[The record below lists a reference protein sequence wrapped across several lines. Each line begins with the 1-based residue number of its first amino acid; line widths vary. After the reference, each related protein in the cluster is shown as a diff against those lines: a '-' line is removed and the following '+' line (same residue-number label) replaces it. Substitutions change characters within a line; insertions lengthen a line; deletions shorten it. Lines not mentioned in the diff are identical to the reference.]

1 MKHKIIKPDKDFEL
15 EIQAP
20 KSEHKLIRTDEEID
34 KASIYWLACAYSY
47 SYSSPF
53 MPMVDL
59 SFAFD
64 ELKKLLKQWLEKRK
78 KPIIYKNKTNE
89 TI

>member
-1 MKHKIIKPDKDFEL
+1 MKHNIIKPDKDFEL
-15 EIQAP
+15 EKQAE
-20 KSEHKLIRTDEEID
+20 KSEYKLSPTDEEID
-34 KASIYWLACAYSY
+34 KAYIYWLACA
-47 SYSSPF
+47 YSSPF

-64 ELKKLLKQWLEKRK
+64 ELKNMLKQWLEKRK

>member
-1 MKHKIIKPDKDFEL
+1 MKHKNIKPDKDFAL
-15 EIQAP
+15 ERQVG
-20 KSEHKLIRTDEEID
+20 KSEDKFPHSDQEID
-34 KASIYWLACAYSY
+34 KANIYCLACI
-47 SYSSPF
+47 YSSPF
-53 MPMVDL
+53 MPMIDL

-64 ELKKLLKQWLEKRK
+64 ELKKMLKQCLKNRK

>member
-1 MKHKIIKPDKDFEL
+1 MKHIIIKPHKDFEL
-15 EIQAP
+15 EIQAE
-20 KSEHKLIRTDEEID
+20 KSEYKLSRADEEID
-34 KASIYWLACAYSY
+34 KAYIYWLSCA
-47 SYSSPF
+47 YSSPF
-53 MPMVDL
+53 IPMVDL

-64 ELKKLLKQWLEKRK
+64 ELKKLIKQCFEKRK

>member
-1 MKHKIIKPDKDFEL
+1 MKHKIIKHEKDSEL
-15 EIQAP
+15 EIQAQ

-34 KASIYWLACAYSY
+34 KANIYWLACA
-47 SYSSPF
+47 YSSPF

-64 ELKKLLKQWLEKRK
+64 ELKKLIKQWLEKRK

>member
-1 MKHKIIKPDKDFEL
+1 MKHKIRKPDKDFEL
-15 EIQAP
+15 EIQSR
-20 KSEHKLIRTDEEID
+20 KSEHKLPPKDEEID
-34 KASIYWLACAYSY
+34 KANIYWLACA
-47 SYSSPF
+47 YSSPF

-64 ELKKLLKQWLEKRK
+64 ELKKLIKQFLEKRR
-78 KPIIYKNKTNE
+78 KPIIYKNKTND

>member
-1 MKHKIIKPDKDFEL
+1 MNDKIIKPDKDFEL
-15 EIQAP
+15 EIQFR
-20 KSEHKLIRTDEEID
+20 KSEHKLPHPDEEID
-34 KASIYWLACAYSY
+34 KANIYRLACA
-47 SYSSPF
+47 YSSPF
-53 MPMVDL
+53 MPIVDL

-64 ELKKLLKQWLEKRK
+64 ELKKMLKQWLKKRR

>member
-1 MKHKIIKPDKDFEL
+1 MKYKIIKPDKDFEL
-15 EIQAP
+15 EIQSI
-20 KSEHKLIRTDEEID
+20 KSEHKLPHPDEEID
-34 KASIYWLACAYSY
+34 KTNIYWLACA
-47 SYSSPF
+47 YSSPF

-64 ELKKLLKQWLEKRK
+64 ELKNMLKQWLAKKKK

>member
-1 MKHKIIKPDKDFEL
+1 MKHKIIKTDKYFEL
-15 EIQAP
+15 EIQA
-20 KSEHKLIRTDEEID
+20 KKFEHKPLHPDEEVD
-34 KASIYWLACAYSY
+34 KANSYWLACAYS
-47 SYSSPF
+47 SPF
-53 MPMVDL
+53 MPIVDL

-64 ELKKLLKQWLEKRK
+64 ELKKMLKQWLESRK

>member
-1 MKHKIIKPDKDFEL
+1 MKHKIIKSDKDSEL
-15 EIQAP
+15 EIQAQ

-34 KASIYWLACAYSY
+34 KASIYWLACAYS
-47 SYSSPF
+47 SPF

-64 ELKKLLKQWLEKRK
+64 ELKKLIKQWLEKRK

>member
-1 MKHKIIKPDKDFEL
+1 MKHKIIKSDKDFEL
-15 EIQAP
+15 EIKAP
-20 KSEHKLIRTDEEID
+20 KSEHKLIRTNEEINQ
-34 KASIYWLACAYSY
+34 ANIYWLACAYC
-47 SYSSPF
+47 SPF

-64 ELKKLLKQWLEKRK
+64 ELKKLIKQWLEKKK

>member
-1 MKHKIIKPDKDFEL
+1 MKYKIIKPNKDFEL
-15 EIQAP
+15 EIQAR
-20 KSEHKLIRTDEEID
+20 KSEHKLPPTDEEID
-34 KASIYWLACAYSY
+34 KSNIYWLACA
-47 SYSSPF
+47 YSSPF

-64 ELKKLLKQWLEKRK
+64 ELKKLIKQCLEKRK

>member
-1 MKHKIIKPDKDFEL
+1 MKYKIIKPDKDFEL
-15 EIQAP
+15 EIQAE
-20 KSEHKLIRTDEEID
+20 KSEYKLPHIDEEID
-34 KASIYWLACAYSY
+34 KANIYWLACAY

-64 ELKKLLKQWLEKRK
+64 ELKKMLKEWLGSRK

>member
-1 MKHKIIKPDKDFEL
+1 MKHKIIKPNKDFEL
-15 EIQAP
+15 EIQAE
-20 KSEHKLIRTDEEID
+20 KSEYKLSLADEEID
-34 KASIYWLACAYSY
+34 KANIYWLACA
-47 SYSSPF
+47 YSSPF

-64 ELKKLLKQWLEKRK
+64 ELKKMLKQWLESRK

>member
-15 EIQAP
+15 EVQAQ
-20 KSEHKLIRTDEEID
+20 KSEHKLPPADEEFD
-34 KASIYWLACAYSY
+34 KANIYWLACAYS
-47 SYSSPF
+47 SPF
-53 MPMVDL
+53 MPTIDL

-64 ELKKLLKQWLEKRK
+64 ELKKMLKEWLEKRK
-78 KPIIYKNKTNE
+78 KPIMYKNKTNE

>member
-1 MKHKIIKPDKDFEL
+1 MKHKIIKPDKDCAL
-15 EIQAP
+15 ERQVE
-20 KSEHKLIRTDEEID
+20 KSEDKFPRSDQEID
-34 KASIYWLACAYSY
+34 RANIYWLACI
-47 SYSSPF
+47 YSSPF
-53 MPMVDL
+53 MPMIDL

-64 ELKKLLKQWLEKRK
+64 EFKKMLKQWLENSK

>member
-1 MKHKIIKPDKDFEL
+1 MKHNIIKPDKDFEL
-15 EIQAP
+15 EKHAE
-20 KSEHKLIRTDEEID
+20 KSEYKLPPTDEEID
-34 KASIYWLACAYSY
+34 KANIYWLAC

-64 ELKKLLKQWLEKRK
+64 ELKKMLKQWLESRK
-78 KPIIYKNKTNE
+78 KSIISKNKTNE

>member
-1 MKHKIIKPDKDFEL
+1 
-15 EIQAP
+15 
-20 KSEHKLIRTDEEID
+20 
-34 KASIYWLACAYSY
+34 
-47 SYSSPF
+47 
-53 MPMVDL
+53 MPMSDL

-64 ELKKLLKQWLEKRK
+64 ELKKMIKQWLKKRK

>member
-1 MKHKIIKPDKDFEL
+1 MKRKIIKPDKDFEH
-15 EIQAP
+15 ETQVK
-20 KSEHKLIRTDEEID
+20 KSEHQLPRPNKEID
-34 KASIYWLACAYSY
+34 KANIYGLSCA
-47 SYSSPF
+47 YSSPF
-53 MPMVDL
+53 MPMIDL

-64 ELKKLLKQWLEKRK
+64 ELKKMLKQWLIKRK

>member
-15 EIQAP
+15 ERQVE
-20 KSEHKLIRTDEEID
+20 KSEHKSPPSDEEID
-34 KASIYWLACAYSY
+34 KANIYWLVCI
-47 SYSSPF
+47 YSSPF
-53 MPMVDL
+53 MPMIDL

-64 ELKKLLKQWLEKRK
+64 ELKKMLRQWLENRK

>member
-15 EIQAP
+15 EIQAQ
-20 KSEHKLIRTDEEID
+20 KSEHKLSRADEEID
-34 KASIYWLACAYSY
+34 KAYIYCLACT
-47 SYSSPF
+47 YSSPF
-53 MPMVDL
+53 MPIVDL

-64 ELKKLLKQWLEKRK
+64 ELTKMLTKWLENRK
-78 KPIIYKNKTNE
+78 NPIIYKNKTNE

>member
-1 MKHKIIKPDKDFEL
+1 MKRKIIKPDKDFEL
-15 EIQAP
+15 ETRVK
-20 KSEHKLIRTDEEID
+20 KSEHKLPRTNEEID
-34 KASIYWLACAYSY
+34 KANIYWLSCA
-47 SYSSPF
+47 YSSPF

-64 ELKKLLKQWLEKRK
+64 ELKKLIKQWLEKRK

>member
-1 MKHKIIKPDKDFEL
+1 MKHKIIKSDKDFKLEL
-15 EIQAP
+15 QAP

-34 KASIYWLACAYSY
+34 KANSYWLACA
-47 SYSSPF
+47 YSSPF

-64 ELKKLLKQWLEKRK
+64 GLKKILKQWLEKRK

-89 TI
+89 TL

>member
-15 EIQAP
+15 EKQTE
-20 KSEHKLIRTDEEID
+20 KSEYKLSRADEEID
-34 KASIYWLACAYSY
+34 KANIYWLACA
-47 SYSSPF
+47 YSSPF

-64 ELKKLLKQWLEKRK
+64 ELKKMLKEWLGSRK
-78 KPIIYKNKTNE
+78 KSIFYKNKTNE

>member
-1 MKHKIIKPDKDFEL
+1 MEHKIIEPDKDFEL
-15 EIQAP
+15 EIQAK
-20 KSEHKLIRTDEEID
+20 KSEHQFPHPGEQID
-34 KASIYWLACAYSY
+34 QVYIYWLVCT
-47 SYSSPF
+47 YSSPF
-53 MPMVDL
+53 MPMSDL

-64 ELKKLLKQWLEKRK
+64 ELKKILNQWLEKRK

>member
-1 MKHKIIKPDKDFEL
+1 MKHKIIKSDKDFEL
-15 EIQAP
+15 EIQAQ
-20 KSEHKLIRTDEEID
+20 KSKQKLSSTDEEINQ
-34 KASIYWLACAYSY
+34 ANIYWLACAYC
-47 SYSSPF
+47 SPF

-64 ELKKLLKQWLEKRK
+64 ELKKMLKQWLENRNKQ
-78 KPIIYKNKTNE
+78 IIYKNKTNE